1 MIRNR
6 FSENRIRVA
15 TPRVDPGNVMDY
27 TGISKGLSAS
37 MRAQCRSACACART
51 ARALADKM
59 RAHNPWGLSKTS
71 RDHPSM
77 RAQRALRAQGISR
90 RGLPVAERM
99 QQLRDNRTSQ
109 ERERVAP
116 YFVIFSYGTRTVLV
130 IIIARV
136 SYAHTRPRGGD
147 IHYSTEKGCTLLH
160 ANQDNSQVPTQ
171 PPLSHHKQLKMTH
184 IKVFER
190 SLQWSNGALIKKE
203 A

>member
-77 RAQRALRAQGISR
+77 RAQRALRAQGSHYGISR
-90 RGLPVAERM
+90 RGLPVQVQNWYAY
-99 QQLRDNRTSQ
+99 RTSPTAITATPTHSQ
-109 ERERVAP
+109 PKQCHARPLRVP
-116 YFVIFSYGTRTVLV
+116 YAAGNMY
-130 IIIARV
+130 
-136 SYAHTRPRGGD
+136 
-147 IHYSTEKGCTLLH
+147 YSTVSTLH
-160 ANQDNSQVPTQ
+160 RYDYREV
-171 PPLSHHKQLKMTH
+171 
-184 IKVFER
+184 R
-190 SLQWSNGALIKKE
+190 SRYSASIFT
-203 A
+203 

>member
-1 MIRNR
+1 MIRNS

-90 RGLPVAERM
+90 RGLPVKE
-99 QQLRDNRTSQ
+99 
-109 ERERVAP
+109 
-116 YFVIFSYGTRTVLV
+116 GTPV
-130 IIIARV
+130 
-136 SYAHTRPRGGD
+136 GG
-147 IHYSTEKGCTLLH
+147 
-160 ANQDNSQVPTQ
+160 
-171 PPLSHHKQLKMTH
+171 
-184 IKVFER
+184 
-190 SLQWSNGALIKKE
+190 GALLAGVGAARRGEDGPASAAIGISGDVNKKSRGKKQPLQQHQSQQHVMSGRE
-203 A
+203 SPWAAPMRH

>member
-1 MIRNR
+1 MIRNI

-90 RGLPVAERM
+90 RGLPVNASSA
-99 QQLRDNRTSQ
+99 LTL
-109 ERERVAP
+109 
-116 YFVIFSYGTRTVLV
+116 FILV
-130 IIIARV
+130 K
-136 SYAHTRPRGGD
+136 T
-147 IHYSTEKGCTLLH
+147 
-160 ANQDNSQVPTQ
+160 
-171 PPLSHHKQLKMTH
+171 
-184 IKVFER
+184 
-190 SLQWSNGALIKKE
+190 KK
-203 A
+203 